1 MENIFSNKVVLVLL
15 GLGALCIA
23 GAIGSSN
30 EANEAAVFAGIG
42 CFFGICSRV
51 LQAEIHQIE
60 NRKIRDEKDTN
71 PGD

>member
-1 MENIFSNKVVLVLL
+1 MENILSNKGVLVLL
-15 GLGALCIA
+15 GLGVLCIL
-23 GAIGSSN
+23 GSIGSSTGV
-30 EANEAAVFAGIG
+30 NEAAVFAGIG